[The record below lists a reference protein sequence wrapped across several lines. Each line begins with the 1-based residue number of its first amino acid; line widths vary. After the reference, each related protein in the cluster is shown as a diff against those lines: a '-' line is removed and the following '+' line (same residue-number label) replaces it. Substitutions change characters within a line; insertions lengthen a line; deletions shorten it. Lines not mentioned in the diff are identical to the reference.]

1 MAPKKRV
8 VAAGSIIADRL
19 RDVELRLDHLELR
32 VLDLDP
38 ETTTRTLDNLRLLE
52 RSAIARFEQQI
63 EHNKRWEAHY
73 KSEREAQ
80 EKQLRSELVVTE
92 GRLDDKVREGR
103 ALWREANNIKAA
115 MDHTTSEVTG
125 AVEKADALV
134 LRAELMQADFAVKQK
149 DIASKH
155 EQILAT
161 AFAGRDLDADL
172 LGLREEL
179 EVQIAGVQRQCED
192 LRQAQ
197 QRVGENV
204 ALLDALSARDA
215 GPERATRA
223 WPTLP
228 TETALQS
235 HGRDLRARVR
245 AASAEAERRHLPPAA
260 YMQPFVLEAQQSA
273 RHRSESASRRGR

>member
-1 MAPKKRV
+1 MARKKRV

-260 YMQPFVLEAQQSA
+260 YMQPFVHEA
-273 RHRSESASRRGR
+273 